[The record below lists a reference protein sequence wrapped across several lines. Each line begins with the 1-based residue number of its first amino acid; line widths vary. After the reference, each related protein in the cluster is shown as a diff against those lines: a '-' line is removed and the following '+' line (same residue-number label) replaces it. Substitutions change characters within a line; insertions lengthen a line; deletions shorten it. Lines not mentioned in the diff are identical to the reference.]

1 MILKVNH
8 YICAPFRK
16 ILNLMGVT
24 RLKRKGRKNRN
35 VSASRQFSIK
45 HLTAT
50 PVIKNVDLEELKKQ
64 FSAPKPAA
72 KKETPAPKAEAPA
85 VEATAP
91 ATEAPVA
98 EAPAKE
104 AKKPAAKK
112 AAAPK
117 KEAAPKAKAA
127 KKDKD
132 AE

>member
-1 MILKVNH
+1 
-8 YICAPFRK
+8 
-16 ILNLMGVT
+16 MGVT

-64 FSAPKPAA
+64 FSAPMPAA

-85 VEATAP
+85 VEAA
-91 ATEAPVA
+91 APVA

-104 AKKPAAKK
+104 LRRQGQADLHRPAVQHWQGLRIPGQLSGQHKKLP
-112 AAAPK
+112 
-117 KEAAPKAKAA
+117 
-127 KKDKD
+127 
-132 AE
+132 

>member
-1 MILKVNH
+1 
-8 YICAPFRK
+8 
-16 ILNLMGVT
+16 MGVT

-64 FSAPKPAA
+64 FTAPKPEA
-72 KKETPAPKAEAPA
+72 KKETPAPKAEAP
-85 VEATAP
+85 
-91 ATEAPVA
+91 VA
-98 EAPAKE
+98 
-104 AKKPAAKK
+104 K